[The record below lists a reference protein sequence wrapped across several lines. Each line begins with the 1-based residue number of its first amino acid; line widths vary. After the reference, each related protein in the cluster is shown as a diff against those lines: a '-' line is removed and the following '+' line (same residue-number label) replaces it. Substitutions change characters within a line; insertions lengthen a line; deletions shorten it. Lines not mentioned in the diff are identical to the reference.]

1 MPSTRSHD
9 RFIMSVTGFSFPLP
23 LNFIGNA
30 LIIRVI
36 AIYVRNKSNTVFH
49 NNSPHFIFCVPA
61 CVKRFFTA
69 DVSVSGHFKEFAVL
83 ISFSPD
89 VMVPVRLYP
98 VQ

>member
-1 MPSTRSHD
+1 MSSTRLHD
-9 RFIMSVTGFSFPLP
+9 RFITSLTGFSFPLL
-23 LNFIGNA
+23 LNFIANV

-49 NNSPHFIFCVPA
+49 NNSPHSIFCLPA

-89 VMVPVRLYP
+89 VLPVRLYA